1 MHALIAQREFHTG
14 QWRAETPKKLQG
26 QLPRNSLIWYPP
38 PPTASLPSRLITI
51 FYCMPTSIMRSIGCS
66 GREPPCPLSP
76 SLSAHYWK
84 KVISSKP
91 KDRLTA
97 IYEVHE
103 LSQLSVKE
111 RTNDQGGVCVFFSV
125 TSSSITSEI
134 LAAMR
139 AMVCLETQECHLF
152 QCVCSRRLR
161 LVVYINSGWNLHID
175 QDCIGD
181 SHFCL
186 AMQ

>member
-1 MHALIAQREFHTG
+1 MTTVVLSVLPSLLPKLPNFRTGVKEDLVVILEMHALIAQREFHTG

-84 KVISSKP
+84 KVISSTP
-91 KDRLTA
+91 KGRLTA
-97 IYEVHE
+97 VYKVHV

-111 RTNDQGGVCVFFSV
+111 RKMTREECFFSV
-125 TSSSITSEI
+125 TSSSMTNETM
-134 LAAMR
+134 AVMK
-139 AMVCLETQECHLF
+139 AMV
-152 QCVCSRRLR
+152 
-161 LVVYINSGWNLHID
+161 
-175 QDCIGD
+175 
-181 SHFCL
+181 
-186 AMQ
+186 